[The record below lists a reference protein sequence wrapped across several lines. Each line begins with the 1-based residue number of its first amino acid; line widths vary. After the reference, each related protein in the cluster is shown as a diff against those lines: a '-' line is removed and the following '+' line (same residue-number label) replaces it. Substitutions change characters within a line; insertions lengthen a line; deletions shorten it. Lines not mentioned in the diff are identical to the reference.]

1 MGIFDRIHAFLW
13 GNDREDADRS
23 RQLSESETNPPMFP
37 TPQSPDREL
46 EDANGVR
53 AEPTWEAVEW
63 YLEKALTNK
72 EDHVVL
78 QLSYPKIPFIQ
89 ACRDLAQENSGKMCL
104 EVRVC
109 DEQIKDDDVVILE
122 KTVDAD
128 ECRDAFRLY
137 YESGEVRDLDS
148 FSRES
153 W

>member
-1 MGIFDRIHAFLW
+1 MGIFDRIHAFFW

-23 RQLSESETNPPMFP
+23 RQASESETNPPAFP
-37 TPQSPDREL
+37 TPQYPDREL

-63 YLEKALTNK
+63 Y
-72 EDHVVL
+72 
-78 QLSYPKIPFIQ
+78 
-89 ACRDLAQENSGKMCL
+89 
-104 EVRVC
+104 
-109 DEQIKDDDVVILE
+109 LE

-153 W
+153 C